1 MSILIEKVR
10 VKNFRSLKNIEVTLS
25 NLTLLVGANNAGK
38 TSFLRAINLA
48 LGVEKRGVTLEDLFI
63 DKDGEGLIDKTI
75 TIDILISPI
84 NDSKEKIES
93 FDSNWVNQFKRD
105 INSIGNQEFLAFRF
119 QYVFDGNNED
129 SAKPNWFV
137 INNWESPNINEEADL
152 LTAKIDKIP
161 LYFID
166 AQRDIQDDL
175 RNRTSYFGKL
185 ATQIE
190 YSSTEKG
197 KLEDSLAD
205 LNNEAVENSEVLKHL
220 KLSLIQLNETVKS
233 GGKGVEITPLPKKIR
248 DLHKSMKIHFQ
259 DSESETFGLEY
270 HGLGTRSWAS
280 LLAFKAYVSWEESS
294 ENPKKKSPYY
304 PVLALEEPESHLHPN
319 AQRHLYQQLKE
330 INGQKIIS
338 THSPYIVGQA
348 ELDEIRFFNKT
359 NDETTINSLDISTF
373 SPDEIRK
380 IKREII
386 HSKGELLF
394 SKAVI
399 LSEGETEEQALP
411 IFASRYWEKEPFELG
426 INFVGCGGSNYKAF
440 LKVFKA
446 FNIDWFIFSDYDN
459 DSIKDNVHDATQV
472 VGISK
477 EDIGNHPEIVLTGK
491 GLEEYLFENECRE
504 EILDSIIIHHE
515 PFANA
520 AHKTAK
526 TNEIRNWD
534 GTKISAYLKNWKTKL
549 SPIYAQIIAD
559 LPDDRC
565 IPPKIKDLFEEISK
579 RLNLSSP
586 FLTNDTDGKTE

>member
-1 MSILIEKVR
+1 MGILIEKVR
-10 VKNFRSLKNIEVTLS
+10 VQNFRSLKNIEVTLS
-25 NLTLLVGANNAGK
+25 KLTLLVGANNAGK

-63 DKDGEGLIDKTI
+63 DRNGEGLTNRII
-75 TIDILISPI
+75 TIDVLISPT
-84 NDSKEKIES
+84 NDKDEKIDS
-93 FDSNWVNQFKRD
+93 FDSNWLTEFKRD
-105 INSIGNQEFLAFRF
+105 INSDGNQQFLAFRF
-119 QYVFDGNNED
+119 QYVFNGNNED
-129 SAKPNWFV
+129 SAKPNWYV

-152 LTAKIDKIP
+152 LTAKIENIR

-190 YSSTEKG
+190 YSPTEKG

-280 LLAFKAYVSWEESS
+280 LLAFKAYVSWEEN
-294 ENPKKKSPYY
+294 EKNPKRRTPYY

-348 ELDEIRFFNKT
+348 ELAEIRHFNKID
-359 NDETTINSLDISTF
+359 DETTVTALDVSTF
-373 SPDEIRK
+373 SKDEIRK
-380 IKREII
+380 IRREII

-411 IFASRYWEKEPFELG
+411 IFASRYWGKEPFELG

-440 LKVFKA
+440 LKVFQA
-446 FNIDWFIFSDYDN
+446 FNIDLFLVITIMKLLKRV
-459 DSIKDNVHDATQV
+459 SIRQ
-472 VGISK
+472 
-477 EDIGNHPEIVLTGK
+477 
-491 GLEEYLFENECRE
+491 
-504 EILDSIIIHHE
+504 
-515 PFANA
+515 
-520 AHKTAK
+520 
-526 TNEIRNWD
+526 
-534 GTKISAYLKNWKTKL
+534 
-549 SPIYAQIIAD
+549 
-559 LPDDRC
+559 
-565 IPPKIKDLFEEISK
+565 
-579 RLNLSSP
+579 
-586 FLTNDTDGKTE
+586 